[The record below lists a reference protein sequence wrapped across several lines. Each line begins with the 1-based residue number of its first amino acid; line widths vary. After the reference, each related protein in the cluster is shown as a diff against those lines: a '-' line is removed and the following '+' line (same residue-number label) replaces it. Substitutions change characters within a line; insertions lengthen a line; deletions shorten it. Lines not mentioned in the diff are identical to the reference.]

1 MNGHKFCGH
10 CGSEINIDAKFC
22 GNCGASTEIETPVA
36 PIQPVASAPKKKTKK
51 PLIIAALA
59 VFLLA
64 IAGGVTFAIIAN
76 LPKTRT
82 VMVYM
87 IGSNL
92 ESEFAAG
99 STDILEMVDSK
110 FDPEYTKVL
119 VYTGGSKDWSLD
131 GISANENAIFEVTSD
146 GINKVQAYERKVMSK
161 KEVLTEYINYAY
173 DNYKSTYYDLILWNH
188 GGGPI
193 VGYGHDEYSLSG
205 SAMSLV
211 DLKSAIADSTLIN
224 DKKKFDFIGFDAC
237 LMGSIEVGNALKD
250 YADYLI
256 ASEESE
262 PGQGWNYAFLSSID
276 GKTETKDLGTTIIDK
291 YIEHYDDYPYE
302 AGLSLS
308 LVDLKQIDEV
318 AKASDAL
325 FGLVDDELNAKTFSE
340 LSRELTRD
348 RVYGYTG
355 RDSQSYDLV
364 DLQDLA
370 SGIEKKHPVEYEN
383 LKKAIG
389 GAVLYS
395 KTNMSDTNGLSV
407 YFPTNNKQNIN
418 TFISRYEKVAY
429 SSSYYNFLK
438 KYSDLISGK
447 RMVSRSTYADLDEKQ
462 EDTGVSVTLPDELA
476 ENYQKAEVLIYRKLG
491 ENKFTP
497 VYRGSNVSL
506 DGKTLKTDNANLQFV
521 VKAKEKDGKE
531 SSGWITTFEK
541 ERNSEYVEYTSFG
554 VLYYNNDTALGFA
567 PKSYEMHFRVKNGE
581 KKAEITDYRVQASED
596 GLSGKISFDRDKIKI
611 LEMTVPTYKLFDK
624 DGNRL
629 DKLESWGEIYG
640 TSLNLEKGDSFEIS
654 LENLDYDFG
663 SIYEGAIDKKSLS
676 DYYVEFVV
684 YDTQGDA
691 HRLNLIH
698 INK

>member
-193 VGYGHDEYSLSG
+193 VGYGHDEYSLSS

-262 PGQGWNYAFLSSID
+262 PGQGWNYAF
-276 GKTETKDLGTTIIDK
+276 
-291 YIEHYDDYPYE
+291 
-302 AGLSLS
+302 
-308 LVDLKQIDEV
+308 
-318 AKASDAL
+318 
-325 FGLVDDELNAKTFSE
+325 
-340 LSRELTRD
+340 R
-348 RVYGYTG
+348 
-355 RDSQSYDLV
+355 
-364 DLQDLA
+364 
-370 SGIEKKHPVEYEN
+370 
-383 LKKAIG
+383 
-389 GAVLYS
+389 
-395 KTNMSDTNGLSV
+395 
-407 YFPTNNKQNIN
+407 
-418 TFISRYEKVAY
+418 
-429 SSSYYNFLK
+429 
-438 KYSDLISGK
+438 
-447 RMVSRSTYADLDEKQ
+447 
-462 EDTGVSVTLPDELA
+462 
-476 ENYQKAEVLIYRKLG
+476 
-491 ENKFTP
+491 
-497 VYRGSNVSL
+497 
-506 DGKTLKTDNANLQFV
+506 
-521 VKAKEKDGKE
+521 
-531 SSGWITTFEK
+531 W
-541 ERNSEYVEYTSFG
+541 
-554 VLYYNNDTALGFA
+554 
-567 PKSYEMHFRVKNGE
+567 
-581 KKAEITDYRVQASED
+581 
-596 GLSGKISFDRDKIKI
+596 
-611 LEMTVPTYKLFDK
+611 
-624 DGNRL
+624 
-629 DKLESWGEIYG
+629 
-640 TSLNLEKGDSFEIS
+640 
-654 LENLDYDFG
+654 
-663 SIYEGAIDKKSLS
+663 
-676 DYYVEFVV
+676 
-684 YDTQGDA
+684 
-691 HRLNLIH
+691 
-698 INK
+698 